1 MHGEVLFG
9 GWKIEATP
17 RNTRIQPFVM
27 FVTVLSITL
36 VRDFSYFLAEVGCLF
51 GH

>member
-1 MHGEVLFG
+1 MHGEILFG
-9 GWKIEATP
+9 GTKIQATH
-17 RNTRIQPFVM
+17 RIRRIKPFVM